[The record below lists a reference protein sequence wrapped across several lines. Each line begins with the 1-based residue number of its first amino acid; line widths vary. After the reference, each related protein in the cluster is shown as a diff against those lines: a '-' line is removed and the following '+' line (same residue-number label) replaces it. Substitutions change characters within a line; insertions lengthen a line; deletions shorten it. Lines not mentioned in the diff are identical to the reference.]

1 MIYVLCVYKGWVWL
15 LSGFLLGVGVVFWRF
30 FFGLGSFWG
39 CFSSFFRVYVGGFA
53 VPVCLGPGKN
63 LLG

>member
-1 MIYVLCVYKGWVWL
+1 M